1 MLWIALHLPR
11 LSLESFAAT
20 LAANGDERGAER
32 PIALL
37 EAHRIVSANAAAV
50 ALGVKPGLK
59 RATALALAPQIVL
72 GQADPQR
79 DALTLLP
86 VAHAALAFTPGVSLQ
101 PALQPGAAADTVL
114 LEVQASLRY
123 FGGLDRLRRAI
134 DVALRPLGHRVH
146 TACATTAHGAAI
158 LSRVEPPPQCI
169 DLAATRRALQAA
181 PVWLLGP
188 GREHWEA
195 LQGMGLRTLD
205 DLINLPRAGLARR
218 FGEGLLVELDRAF
231 GRRPDPR
238 EPIVLPPSF
247 ESRLELFARADTTDQ
262 VLHGAAVLLERLI
275 VWLAAQHAFV
285 RRFRLLMHHEARWQS
300 DRTPEASM
308 LEIALAEPSRDSAH
322 LRLLLREQLARLQL
336 PAPTLELRLQADDIT
351 RRAPPN
357 AELFATPRSEHEGL
371 TRLIERLQ
379 ARLGPGQVQRLVAIE
394 DHRPERAS
402 ALCEARAIG
411 AGSSAGGRGGEKR
424 HRGGSPAAA
433 VAAGPAALR
442 SNGRTAA
449 RPVWLQA
456 AEPLLERAARPL
468 LDGRPLQ
475 LLSGPERIEAGWWDS
490 GLACRDYFIAA
501 TTEGALVWI
510 YRERLPLSRSANE
523 EEVGGSGW
531 FLHGRFG

>member
-1 MLWIALHLPR
+1 M
-11 LSLESFAAT
+11 
-20 LAANGDERGAER
+20 
-32 PIALL
+32 
-37 EAHRIVSANAAAV
+37 
-50 ALGVKPGLK
+50 
-59 RATALALAPQIVL
+59 
-72 GQADPQR
+72 
-79 DALTLLP
+79 
-86 VAHAALAFTPGVSLQ
+86 
-101 PALQPGAAADTVL
+101 L

-123 FGGLDRLRRAI
+123 FGGLERLRQAI
-134 DVALRPLGHRVH
+134 GAALRPLGHLVH
-146 TACATTAHGAAI
+146 TACAATAQGAAI
-158 LSRVEPPPQCI
+158 LSRVEPPPQCT
-169 DLAATRRALQAA
+169 DLAATRLALQAA

-205 DLINLPRAGLARR
+205 DLLSLPRAGLARR

-275 VWLAAQHAFV
+275 AWLAAQHAFV

-300 DRTPEASM
+300 DRTPQATA

-322 LRLLLREQLARLQL
+322 LLVLLREQLARLRL
-336 PAPTLELRLQADDIT
+336 PAPTLELRLQAEDIS

-357 AELFATPRSEHEGL
+357 AELFATNQSEHEGL

-402 ALCEARAIG
+402 ALCEARA
-411 AGSSAGGRGGEKR
+411 SRCRFVGGRSRRQEAP
-424 HRGGSPAAA
+424 SAAA
-433 VAAGPAALR
+433 RLR
-442 SNGRTAA
+442 PPSPPGREAPPSTRDGA

-456 AEPLLERAARPL
+456 AEPLPERAARPL

-490 GLACRDYFIAA
+490 GLAGRDYFIAA
-501 TTEGALVWI
+501 TAEGALVWI
-510 YRERLPLSRSANE
+510 YRERLPLSRSASE
-523 EEVGGSGW
+523 EEGSASGW